1 MTGLQVASPTRS
13 GQLQLDGGG
22 VDAGPVEELLV
33 HDGAGVV
40 QGGTDD
46 PATLK
51 SALQSP
57 FLSIHRSHT
66 VSGTA
71 HFCWKH
77 PLLTFA
83 HTSPSYSDPFI
94 HSSFSPLSHIGSFYN
109 GAIWQSC
116 CQIAGKAGAPA
127 RAPHRAHGLAAT
139 AAQPLRAKLSLVQY
153 SVRTNK
159 SASPNLRERL

>member
-40 QGGTDD
+40 HGGTDD
-46 PATLK
+46 AATLK
-51 SALQSP
+51 FDLQSP

-77 PLLTFA
+77 PLPTFA
-83 HTSPSYSDPFI
+83 HTSPSYSDSLI
-94 HSSFSPLSHIGSFYN
+94 HSSFSPLSHIGSFITVLSGSPVPDSRQGRSPSSRVTSRR
-109 GAIWQSC
+109 GASAHWRQTLM
-116 CQIAGKAGAPA
+116 QYLLTGKMKEC
-127 RAPHRAHGLAAT
+127 AH
-139 AAQPLRAKLSLVQY
+139 V
-153 SVRTNK
+153 
-159 SASPNLRERL
+159 

>member
-83 HTSPSYSDPFI
+83 HTSPSYSDSLI
-94 HSSFSPLSHIGSFYN
+94 HSSFSPLALGSFHN

-127 RAPHRAHGLAAT
+127 GRHIALSFMRQLAPDPHDDDLGTSWALPGDNMGVT
-139 AAQPLRAKLSLVQY
+139 WG
-153 SVRTNK
+153 
-159 SASPNLRERL
+159 

>member
-40 QGGTDD
+40 HGGTDD

-77 PLLTFA
+77 PLPTFA
-83 HTSPSYSDPFI
+83 HTSPSYSDSLI

-109 GAIWQSC
+109 GAVWQSC

-127 RAPHRAHGLAAT
+127 GRHIAFVVCGTLQPEPHDACI
-139 AAQPLRAKLSLVQY
+139 Y
-153 SVRTNK
+153 C
-159 SASPNLRERL
+159 